1 MNGLAWNRRSSRT
14 LLHTNPWGT
23 FEDSLEPR
31 PHKRGVSVCTA
42 ELLADPEFHRPV
54 RVLEFAL
61 YSRPIMSGEEVAL
74 LLGD

>member
-1 MNGLAWNRRSSRT
+1 LK
-14 LLHTNPWGT
+14 
-23 FEDSLEPR
+23 DSLEPR
-31 PHKRGVSVCTA
+31 PHKRGVGVCAA